1 MGIRIDGKKIQ
12 EDIFYELQKSIKD
25 HNLNLSLGIIFVGDD
40 SRSRQ
45 YVKAKK
51 DFGERLGIGVDILQ
65 PEGNTTQDVIDCIDQ
80 AQKEYTGIIVQLP
93 LVEGIDT
100 EAVLSSIH
108 RDFDVDILNPKI
120 HQDFLKDTIGSPVA
134 LAVKRILREI
144 GIDISQ
150 TTNHKFVVVGKGE
163 LVGIPCGK
171 MLEDFSQ
178 TVSVIDKTTEDSE
191 RRRLLQDATVIISG
205 TGISGVITPELIS
218 DHVILIDAGTSQA
231 GAIFKGD
238 VDHSCYEK
246 TSYYSPVP
254 GGVGPVAVAMLFQN
268 LVNLAIRKKQ

>member
-12 EDIFYELQKSIKD
+12 EDIFFELQKSIKD
-25 HNLNLSLGIIFVGDD
+25 HNLNPSLGIIFVGDD

-45 YVKAKK
+45 YVEAKK
-51 DFGERLGIGVDILQ
+51 NFGERLGVGVKILQ
-65 PEGNTTQDVIDCIDQ
+65 PQGNTTQDIIDCIDQ

-108 RDFDVDILNPKI
+108 KDSDVDMLNPKTN
-120 HQDFLKDTIGSPVA
+120 QDFSKDVIGAPVA

-150 TTNHKFVVVGKGE
+150 TTNHKFVVVGNGE
-163 LVGIPCGK
+163 LVGVPCQK
-171 MLEDFSQ
+171 MLQDFSQ
-178 TVSVIDKTTEDSE
+178 TLCVIDKATEDSDKK
-191 RRRLLQDATVIISG
+191 RLLQEATVIISG
-205 TGISGVITPELIS
+205 TGISGLITPDLIS
-218 DHVILIDAGTSQA
+218 DNVILIDAGTSLA
-231 GAIFKGD
+231 GATFKGD
-238 VDHSCYEK
+238 VHHACYEK
-246 TSYYSPVP
+246 ASFYTPVP

-268 LVNLAIRKKQ
+268 LVNLALKKK